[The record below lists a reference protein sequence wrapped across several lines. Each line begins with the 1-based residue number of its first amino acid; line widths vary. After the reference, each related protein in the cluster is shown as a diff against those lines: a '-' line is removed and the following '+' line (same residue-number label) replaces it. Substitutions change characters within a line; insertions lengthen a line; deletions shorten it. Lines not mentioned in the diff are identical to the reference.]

1 MRDSQVEELE
11 KLFICQDVF
20 VIQPT
25 GKRKSPI
32 YQSAPVAFEIVRL
45 VSKGKLISLVMSPL
59 PSLMQDQVLYLKSAA
74 QTSEDVG
81 WTWGMQNNVWRT
93 RRNPVNKKMGGCDK
107 QHFLQRKIAPGS
119 DWRSSLHIPAS
130 RFTKFCRFLIF
141 LSAFFLF

>member
-81 WTWGMQNNVWRT
+81 
-93 RRNPVNKKMGGCDK
+93 
-107 QHFLQRKIAPGS
+107 
-119 DWRSSLHIPAS
+119 
-130 RFTKFCRFLIF
+130 
-141 LSAFFLF
+141 